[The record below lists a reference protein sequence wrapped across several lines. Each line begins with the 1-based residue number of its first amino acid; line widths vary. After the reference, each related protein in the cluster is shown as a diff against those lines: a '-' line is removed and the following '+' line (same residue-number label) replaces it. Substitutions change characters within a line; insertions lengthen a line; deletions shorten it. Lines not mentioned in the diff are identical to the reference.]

1 MILIGHCYRIISQSQ
16 ILFIVDDVDGVIDL
30 RKAQKVKTKMENLN
44 I

>member
-1 MILIGHCYRIISQSQ
+1 LLYISNENIQ
-16 ILFIVDDVDGVIDL
+16 IWAKVSPDIVDDVDGVIDL